1 MLELDG
7 QALALAALGFAAL
20 ATPWLATKR
29 RRSRPR
35 RDEASHRQDRIA
47 AIRARRPPGPA
58 ASVQPPRPTPASAR
72 PAAKPPQATDKQ
84 PRSAPA
90 PRPTLVPASAR
101 ISAATTTPQPTPPPF
116 SGRAWVV
123 DGDTIVVDKRRI
135 RLFGMDAPEMDQR
148 GGTRAKTALIR
159 LCRRERVT
167 VEPLT
172 FDCYERI
179 VAKVWLADIDLSE
192 RMVRDGFAVANSRWH
207 RDYLPA
213 EREARAKRRGLWED
227 CSETGIT
234 DPAAHRAE
242 KRREAERHAA
252 DDEPSDDSPAPPRRP
267 WLA

>member
-20 ATPWLATKR
+20 ATPWLANR
-29 RRSRPR
+29 RLRSRPR
-35 RDEASHRQDRIA
+35 REEAMQRQDRIA
-47 AIRARRPPGPA
+47 AARARRPPGPA
-58 ASVQPPRPTPASAR
+58 AKPPRAPEKPPRP
-72 PAAKPPQATDKQ
+72 
-84 PRSAPA
+84 APT
-90 PRPTLVPASAR
+90 PRPVLVKAADQPSAVP
-101 ISAATTTPQPTPPPF
+101 TTPQRTPPPF

-148 GGTRAKTALIR
+148 GGTRAKTTLIR

-179 VAKVWLADIDLSE
+179 VAKVWLGDIDLSE

-213 EREARAKRRGLWED
+213 EREARAERRGLWED
-227 CSETGIT
+227 SPETGIT
-234 DPAAHRAE
+234 DPAAHRAA
-242 KRREAERHAA
+242 KRREAEG
-252 DDEPSDDSPAPPRRP
+252 DPPEDPPEDTPRRP